1 MFPDGKRIAPPR
13 ETYGL
18 RKENI
23 KCRASFLPTYK
34 GDYKSMIRTLMFS
47 ILMMMVTSY
56 TGILYLS
63 SQIGL
68 SHFHHWAMASSDYFY
83 ATSWKF
89 GQCTS
94 PHIASQHHGHSVGL
108 QFGSDVRLTSTPLR
122 RRKYLCAWNAVFFI
136 HRKNGVKLT
145 MTEMVVYQT
154 VSCR

>member
-1 MFPDGKRIAPPR
+1 MLIISCKYKDFTRKNARYPLSSTQYFHLLYAHKLFLKSLYTFYVSLRETLCFLDGKRIAPPR
-13 ETYGL
+13 EKYGL

-68 SHFHHWAMASSDYFY
+68 SHFHH
-83 ATSWKF
+83 
-89 GQCTS
+89 
-94 PHIASQHHGHSVGL
+94 
-108 QFGSDVRLTSTPLR
+108 
-122 RRKYLCAWNAVFFI
+122 
-136 HRKNGVKLT
+136 
-145 MTEMVVYQT
+145 
-154 VSCR
+154 

>member
-1 MFPDGKRIAPPR
+1 MKSLANIRILPQRMQAIHLLPKQYFHLFLYTYKLFSEPLHTFYVSLRKTLCFPDGKRIAPPR

-23 KCRASFLPTYK
+23 KHRASFLPTYK

-68 SHFHHWAMASSDYFY
+68 GHLHHRTMASSDYFY
-83 ATSWKF
+83 ATS
-89 GQCTS
+89 
-94 PHIASQHHGHSVGL
+94 
-108 QFGSDVRLTSTPLR
+108 
-122 RRKYLCAWNAVFFI
+122 
-136 HRKNGVKLT
+136 
-145 MTEMVVYQT
+145 
-154 VSCR
+154 